1 MPYKCSCGKE
11 EEKGLAF
18 SAHFKHYK
26 GSDHQRIGWVDPETG
41 EIYETRPT
49 EGRRPKK
56 APGGGPQ
63 TKAVQTSIKSLEPGQ
78 TRRLVSFESKTP
90 SPVTVD
96 ILGSA
101 IELQDDSI
109 YRSWL
114 IFKDMERR
122 GIVKHDSFSSVIE
135 DGIGLL
141 WNVLVVTPSLQG
153 LKVVAKEAEHGGS
166 AGHGE
171 EEIGARGPAE
181 PAAAAVG

>member
-26 GSDHQRIGWVDPETG
+26 GPEHQRIGWVDPETG
-41 EIYETRPT
+41 EIYEAKPT
-49 EGRRPKK
+49 EGRRPRRV
-56 APGGGPQ
+56 AAAQPG
-63 TKAVQTSIKSLEPGQ
+63 TKPLEPGQ

-114 IFKDMERR
+114 IFQDMVRR

-153 LKVVAKEAEHGGS
+153 LNVVAKEAEHGGS

-171 EEIGARGPAE
+171 KETGDSGPAE
-181 PAAAAVG
+181 PAAAAAG